1 MNASYN
7 VLEKPWIPV
16 VTTSGSIEMHGLRQ
30 VILQAQDY
38 KEISCASPLEEYS
51 LYRFVA
57 LFLMDALRPESE
69 LDIEDLLENGSF
81 SSKQIDDYIS
91 TCKKEGVSFDLFD
104 TERPFLQCKF
114 DPEFDKE
121 IKPVRVLDCT
131 APSGNNHTHF
141 THASQF
147 VNVLKA
153 DQAMRKL
160 LEAYLFCTAAAQG
173 YPSGVNGAP
182 PFFSVIKGR
191 NLFESLVYCL
201 IPLDTIGISF
211 DKPPVLWRRK
221 EPVVPKT
228 EVGNTSWLQGM
239 LFPTR
244 RIHLIPDESGRVIG
258 TYYCQGENYVN
269 KENWR
274 DPYVTYRKNDKSI
287 FPLRPHADRAIWR
300 NLCDIVNVA
309 GGQAPMILG
318 QYQSIKAGE
327 YIDIS
332 LYGVETSNAS
342 YLGVYRHN
350 LSFPI
355 ALVEKNDS
363 VELLR
368 SCIDASESIAY
379 NLKTALSGK
388 GESTFPKLAIDQAM
402 RQYLKCCEDH
412 FWFVCGKAKEEIPY
426 KELYAEYCNLITKD
440 AARVYSTFLE
450 RQNLRSKDLIA
461 AEGRSALL
469 FTSIRKLRK
478 EAGL

>member
-1 MNASYN
+1 
-7 VLEKPWIPV
+7 
-16 VTTSGSIEMHGLRQ
+16 
-30 VILQAQDY
+30 
-38 KEISCASPLEEYS
+38 
-51 LYRFVA
+51 
-57 LFLMDALRPESE
+57 
-69 LDIEDLLENGSF
+69 
-81 SSKQIDDYIS
+81 
-91 TCKKEGVSFDLFD
+91 
-104 TERPFLQCKF
+104 
-114 DPEFDKE
+114 
-121 IKPVRVLDCT
+121 
-131 APSGNNHTHF
+131 
-141 THASQF
+141 
-147 VNVLKA
+147 
-153 DQAMRKL
+153 
-160 LEAYLFCTAAAQG
+160 
-173 YPSGVNGAP
+173 
-182 PFFSVIKGR
+182 
-191 NLFESLVYCL
+191 
-201 IPLDTIGISF
+201 
-211 DKPPVLWRRK
+211 
-221 EPVVPKT
+221 
-228 EVGNTSWLQGM
+228 
-239 LFPTR
+239 
-244 RIHLIPDESGRVIG
+244 
-258 TYYCQGENYVN
+258 
-269 KENWR
+269 
-274 DPYVTYRKNDKSI
+274 
-287 FPLRPHADRAIWR
+287 
-300 NLCDIVNVA
+300 
-309 GGQAPMILG
+309 MILG